1 MKGEG
6 MTDGLQFAEIDDIVV
21 HYRVDGPAGGPKLVF
36 SNSLGTD
43 FRTWDAV
50 TARLS
55 GRYRILRYDTRG
67 HGLTACPEGAY
78 AIERLGDDL
87 AGVMDAAGFDRATI
101 CGLSVGGVTAQQ
113 LHKAHPG
120 KVRAL
125 ILCDTAAK
133 IGDDAM
139 WQARI
144 DNALGP
150 DGIAGMAEA
159 ILQRW
164 FSAGFPKTDP
174 VAFAGWR
181 TMLVHT
187 PAAGYAGVSHA
198 LKDGDL
204 RSHCA
209 KIDVPTL
216 VVCGAEDGA
225 TTPAMNRELA
235 GAIPGAHYLE
245 IPQSGHLPCIEQPA
259 ALADAIAAFM
269 QENGGG

>member
-1 MKGEG
+1 MTGEG
-6 MTDGLQFAEIDDIVV
+6 MTDGLQFAKIDDIVV

-150 DGIAGMAEA
+150 SRASPAWP
-159 ILQRW
+159 RPSC
-164 FSAGFPKTDP
+164 SAGSPPASRRRTRSP
-174 VAFAGWR
+174 SPAGAPCWCTR
-181 TMLVHT
+181 R
-187 PAAGYAGVSHA
+187 P
-198 LKDGDL
+198 
-204 RSHCA
+204 
-209 KIDVPTL
+209 
-216 VVCGAEDGA
+216 
-225 TTPAMNRELA
+225 PAM
-235 GAIPGAHYLE
+235 PGSPTRSRTAT
-245 IPQSGHLPCIEQPA
+245 CA
-259 ALADAIAAFM
+259 ATARKSTFPRWWSAAPRTVRPRRR
-269 QENGGG
+269 